1 MKNIASRS
9 KPSEDGAVDLSNKTI
24 RKQEFGRRLYQQLL
38 SQQINQSELARRSGL
53 GRDSISQYVRGRSVP
68 TPQNL
73 EKIAEA
79 LQIEPD
85 DLFPNYSAQAA
96 TIENSTNE
104 AGGRRGVVRHHDY
117 LFYCS
122 VVEIIVVCR
131 HGRRACEQSDW

>member
-53 GRDSISQYVRGRSVP
+53 GRDSISQYVRGRSAP

-96 TIENSTNE
+96 TIENPTFQVKSVDGDASSMWLTVNTKVSTEKAIRVMQILNE
-104 AGGRRGVVRHHDY
+104 QEG
-117 LFYCS
+117 
-122 VVEIIVVCR
+122 
-131 HGRRACEQSDW
+131 

>member
-85 DLFPNYSAQAA
+85 DLFPNYSIQERSVNF
-96 TIENSTNE
+96 TE
-104 AGGRRGVVRHHDY
+104 
-117 LFYCS
+117 FYCQFGDDFIKILK
-122 VVEIIVVCR
+122 ENIDPLKNKFTII
-131 HGRRACEQSDW
+131 EL